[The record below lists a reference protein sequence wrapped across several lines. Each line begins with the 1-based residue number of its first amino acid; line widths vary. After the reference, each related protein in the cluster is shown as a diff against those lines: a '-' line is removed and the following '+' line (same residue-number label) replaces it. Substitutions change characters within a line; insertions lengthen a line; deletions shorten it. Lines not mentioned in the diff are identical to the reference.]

1 MSSGSYAIKMKFNLN
16 VKALMEVAEAS
27 ELYNGLDL
35 DKTSQQLL
43 NYVRGVFRALSNI
56 WDGAF
61 CPGPTKSSR
70 LNFYHWNLDGIAAH
84 DFVKVPL
91 LEAFIKA
98 NNADIICSSGT
109 FLDSTIQLND
119 ERLYIMGYL
128 RRCLNIL

>member
-1 MSSGSYAIKMKFNLN
+1 MLVMYFFNLHH
-16 VKALMEVAEAS
+16 
-27 ELYNGLDL
+27 
-35 DKTSQQLL
+35 LL
-43 NYVRGVFRALSNI
+43 LLQSGVIQISP
-56 WDGAF
+56 D
-61 CPGPTKSSR
+61 PTKSSR